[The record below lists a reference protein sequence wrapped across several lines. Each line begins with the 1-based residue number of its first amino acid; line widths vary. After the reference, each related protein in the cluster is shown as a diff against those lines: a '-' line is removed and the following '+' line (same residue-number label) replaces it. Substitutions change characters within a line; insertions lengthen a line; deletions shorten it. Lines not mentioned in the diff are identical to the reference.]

1 MHFPNSK
8 GRSILKT
15 TIFRNSP
22 SYFSIIGRDRINTVV
37 IITMQEV
44 EVKVCFRASAVVV
57 SKGVFEKLRCHSDL
71 GIPRILG
78 IVLPRGWREEAVFDN
93 CLYINREAPPRR
105 PTPYPLI
112 YNLSRKRY
120 TFGIHSIDKWYPSH
134 ISCLEL
140 CISFNCCKCTVF

>member
-57 SKGVFEKLRCHSDL
+57 PKGLFEKLRCHKDL
-71 GIPRILG
+71 GIPLFVLG
-78 IVLPRGWREEAVFDN
+78 IV
-93 CLYINREAPPRR
+93 PPAGVGGG
-105 PTPYPLI
+105 YLI
-112 YNLSRKRY
+112 TVY
-120 TFGIHSIDKWYPSH
+120 T
-134 ISCLEL
+134 
-140 CISFNCCKCTVF
+140 